1 MTRQG
6 FLFLFLSCFIFI
18 GIANGDGRTSGN
30 LQHARATTT
39 ARTTTNATTSVR
51 GTKSRNAMT
60 TYRNTTNN
68 NTPQRVKTR
77 QITTTRSGLLP
88 TPSKN
93 IIGRAATTTPTI
105 GVGTNY
111 SDCYAAYFTCMDQ
124 FCANVDDTYRRCAC
138 SARINEIKQ
147 KQSALN
153 QTSDSL
159 NTFRDLNLDV
169 ITKSANDVR
178 AMTSAS
184 IGEQTASSTNDTSAS
199 NKKLNAISSVLA
211 KAKSKSLSTSGTLD
225 AGGDISSIWSTT
237 DLASGANIANLIG
250 EPLYNA
256 VNAQCAEMV
265 SDACPSSVL
274 NMVIS
279 AYGMYIE
286 NDCAALATNL
296 SKQKNSA
303 TASIRE
309 TEHEMNIARL
319 ENYDAHNALSINEC
333 INSVRNDLTA
343 PTACGPDFVHC
354 LDITGLYLNID
365 TGAPIYSTNFYKL
378 ETQISLSGDI
388 LNNQTN
394 HMIVNTLNNKKIFAK
409 NSLDKC
415 RDISGEIWDEFLRQ
429 AITEIHQHQQE
440 KIRLVKNECLGVVNQ
455 CYDTQTNQLKDF
467 SNTADA
473 TLLGLNL
480 ETVEDLCREKLDTCS
495 NLYGG
500 GATGLTALVDAM
512 HDIVNQKIVA
522 QCQSLLN
529 DFALNLC
536 AVQSTDTIH
545 AYPYTCRV
553 YAPGD
558 QRYATI
564 AECNS
569 ATANSEQC
577 GGDYVDSL
585 YQRFVNYAMQV
596 CIRPSE
602 YETLNNNVPTL
613 VLQDINIVMDKMHIS
628 MSSELSREC
637 ERMGGIWITT
647 PYTDTTIAL
656 QEQFYTETGANK
668 KWGYCKAPIDTDT
681 TYVITFDTGNSS
693 TNITS
698 IVTFGETMPSI
709 GVPTQSN
716 KTFCGYYSGQNGT
729 GTKYYDKN
737 GNATRKWDIASNT
750 TLYAYWANGA
760 TCPVILRINPL

>member
-39 ARTTTNATTSVR
+39 ARTTTNATTSAR
-51 GTKSRNAMT
+51 GAKSRNAMT
-60 TYRNTTNN
+60 TYRNTANN

-169 ITKSANDVR
+169 ITKSANEVR

-467 SNTADA
+467 SNTTDA

-698 IVTFGETMPSI
+698 IVTYGETMPSI

-729 GTKYYDKN
+729 GTQYYDKN

-750 TLYAYWANGA
+750 TLYAYWANG
-760 TCPVILRINPL
+760 TPCPVILRINPL

>member
-39 ARTTTNATTSVR
+39 ARATTNATTSAR
-51 GTKSRNAMT
+51 GAKSRNAMT
-60 TYRNTTNN
+60 TYRNTANN
-68 NTPQRVKTR
+68 DTLQRVKTR

-169 ITKSANDVR
+169 ITKSADEVR

-184 IGEQTASSTNDTSAS
+184 IGEQTASSKNDTSAS

-455 CYDTQTNQLKDF
+455 CYDTQKNQLKDF
-467 SNTADA
+467 SNTTDA

-698 IVTFGETMPSI
+698 IVTYGETMPSI

-729 GTKYYDKN
+729 GTQYYDKN

-760 TCPVILRINPL
+760 TCPVILTMNPL